1 MKAFFLLLT
10 TAATVLAADDWLNV
24 IKLKGGTELR
34 IIRDGSKQPFVAQ
47 MDHASDDSLFIATK
61 KEQTVIPKDE
71 IERIDYRPKGGSR
84 IVKQSAVTKSG
95 PATRRPSEQ
104 RVGEGGPPGP
114 SHSASTNVS
123 FGPKPDFE
131 TIYRRK

>member
-1 MKAFFLLLT
+1 MKAFLVVLAA
-10 TAATVLAADDWLNV
+10 AATLLAADDWLNV
-24 IKLKGGTELR
+24 IKLKSGTELR
-34 IIRDGSKQPFVAQ
+34 ILKNGSKQPLIAQ
-47 MDHASDDSLFIATK
+47 MDHATDDSLFIATK

-95 PATRRPSEQ
+95 PGNPSPSEQ
-104 RVGEGGPPGP
+104 RVGGGPPGP

-123 FGPKPDFE
+123 LGSKPDFE
-131 TIYRRK
+131 TIYTRK

>member
-1 MKAFFLLLT
+1 MKPFLVVLA

-24 IKLKGGTELR
+24 IKLKSGTELR
-34 IIRDGSKQPFVAQ
+34 ILRDGSKQPFVAQ
-47 MDHASDDSLFIATK
+47 MDHATEDSLFIATK
-61 KEQTVIPKDE
+61 TEQTVISKDE

-84 IVKQSAVTKSG
+84 MVKQSAVTKSG
-95 PATRRPSEQ
+95 PGNPSPSEE
-104 RVGEGGPPGP
+104 RVGGRPPGP

-123 FGPKPDFE
+123 IGSKADFE